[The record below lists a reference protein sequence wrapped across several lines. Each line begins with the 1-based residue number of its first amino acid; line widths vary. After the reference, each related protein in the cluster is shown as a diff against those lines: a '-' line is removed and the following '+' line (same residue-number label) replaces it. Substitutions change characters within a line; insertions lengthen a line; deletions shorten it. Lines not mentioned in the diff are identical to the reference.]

1 MAINLTAVFK
11 MRDQGSAQMRKL
23 TRMMDTMNQ
32 SSRIVSEG
40 VSKTKKSVSQL
51 GSSATSASSKLGEF
65 ATQVSRLHVSSNGLS
80 ASLKGAQST
89 LIGLAG
95 AYLTAQGAA
104 KAFDATIGNAARY
117 EQSEVAVKAIFNDDK
132 KSNAYMKLVDKMAI
146 DSPLLNSTDM
156 LASSKSLVAMTKNV
170 DELGKAWSIIERLM
184 VLDPTQGTEGA
195 TFALKE
201 MWQGDSLSMVERFGL
216 NKGELNRIKK
226 LAIPQQIAEIN
237 KMLDGM
243 GITQKTVSSMG
254 ETSLGYWAQIQE
266 RVGKFMRQV
275 GKMGNSKL
283 GATLGKIV
291 EVLDKADLDGLA
303 AKLDGMLA
311 SLVDKAIA
319 FGKFV
324 WKWREPILYAAGAVA
339 TFAGALIAIGAISML
354 ANPISLIA
362 FGISAVVVGFKA
374 LYDHSEPLQN
384 AINAIGSA
392 FKAVSEVFNNGL
404 KGYGTAR
411 NLLEDAGFSESQ
423 IQTILRFS
431 YSLKDA
437 FDKIKSSFKA
447 ASKIFDGKYGD
458 ARNILESAGLS
469 EDQIR
474 LVISFS
480 YKLKDAFD
488 MVKGVFDGI
497 GTLVTGGGTV
507 DLLTAL
513 GFSSETAGK
522 VDGQIN
528 GIVSKISEFVN
539 NVKSKFGEVRE
550 YIAEK
555 ISQMSTTFD
564 RLKEI
569 FSKVWDTLVDVIT
582 GAWSIIEPFLSGF
595 WNILQVLGDVA
606 MIVFNNV
613 ILPAISFLI
622 QLFSTLWAIA
632 QPILSLLAIG
642 FEALSTVIKWL
653 WDNILVPLVDFI
665 LSGVKNAFD
674 ALTGALEIVQG
685 AFESLGGWI
694 SNVYGH
700 IKDFFG
706 FISSVKLPDWVTN
719 GISSTVSFVGNM
731 FGAGGGKG
739 GKKSHYS
746 GLDSVPYD
754 GYSARLHKGE
764 RVLTAR
770 ENREYSEG
778 KGGNGSGGVVITGN
792 QFTVREEAD
801 IEKVAYQL
809 AKLIERQATQ
819 VG

>member
-1 MAINLTAVFK
+1 
-11 MRDQGSAQMRKL
+11 
-23 TRMMDTMNQ
+23 
-32 SSRIVSEG
+32 
-40 VSKTKKSVSQL
+40 
-51 GSSATSASSKLGEF
+51 
-65 ATQVSRLHVSSNGLS
+65 
-80 ASLKGAQST
+80 
-89 LIGLAG
+89 
-95 AYLTAQGAA
+95 
-104 KAFDATIGNAARY
+104 
-117 EQSEVAVKAIFNDDK
+117 
-132 KSNAYMKLVDKMAI
+132 
-146 DSPLLNSTDM
+146 
-156 LASSKSLVAMTKNV
+156 
-170 DELGKAWSIIERLM
+170 
-184 VLDPTQGTEGA
+184 
-195 TFALKE
+195 
-201 MWQGDSLSMVERFGL
+201 MVERFGL
-216 NKGELNRIKK
+216 DKKKLNEIKK
-226 LAIPQQIAEIN
+226 MDIPKQISEIN

-243 GITQKTVSSMG
+243 GITQKTVDAMG
-254 ETSLGYWAQIQE
+254 DTTKGLFAQLGEKSRTFFKDIGME
-266 RVGKFMRQV
+266 S
-275 GKMGNSKL
+275 NSKL
-283 GATLGKIV
+283 ADFLRRLNKMFDGLDTKSISDKLGSMLGK
-291 EVLDKADLDGLA
+291 AT
-303 AKLDGMLA
+303 
-311 SLVDKAIA
+311 DKAIA
-319 FGKFV
+319 LFNIFV
-324 WKWREPILYAAGAVA
+324 KWRTEIAYAAGAIA
-339 TFAGALIAIGAISML
+339 TFVAALAVVGTISAL

-362 FGISAVVVGFKA
+362 MGIAAAAVGFKA
-374 LYDHSEPLQN
+374 LYDNSEGFRGV
-384 AINAIGSA
+384 ISGIIGA
-392 FKAVSEVFNNGL
+392 FKAVSTIFSKGL

-411 NLLEDAGFSESQ
+411 NLLESAGFSE
-423 IQTILRFS
+423 
-431 YSLKDA
+431 
-437 FDKIKSSFKA
+437 
-447 ASKIFDGKYGD
+447 
-458 ARNILESAGLS
+458 
-469 EDQIR
+469 DQVQS
-474 LVISFS
+474 VISFS

-488 MVKGVFDGI
+488 KVKSVFSGI
-497 GTLVTGGGTV
+497 GTLVTGGSSLN
-507 DLLTAL
+507 LLTAL
-513 GFSSETAGK
+513 GFSPETATK

-528 GIVSKISEFVN
+528 GIVSKISEFVT

-555 ISQMSTTFD
+555 ISQMSPTFD

-569 FSKVWDTLVDVIT
+569 FSKAWDTLVDVLT

-595 WNILQVLGDVA
+595 WNMLQVLGDVA

-719 GISSTVSFVGNM
+719 GISTTVSTV
-731 FGAGGGKG
+731 GGWLGFDG

-770 ENREYSEG
+770 ENKEYSEG
-778 KGGNGSGGVVITGN
+778 KSGNGSSAPVIN
-792 QFTVREEAD
+792 IAKMEVRQDSD
-801 IEKVAYQL
+801 IEAIAYQL
-809 AKLIERQATQ
+809 SKLIERQATQ